1 MQHHLKPRLPGV
13 FSRDISSCQVKHIR
27 SSLRAN
33 TVHQHFLSNASWA
46 SDKNRLDQ
54 GWLFM
59 HSLGS
64 CKTNHRERSKR
75 QNSTNQ
81 FIANNFCVQLRA
93 GTQGKSMSRYDF
105 LWGCTKTKTYSEFHL
120 KSSHLKSSQGGQR
133 NRQGLSAGTV
143 ATKKTPKEPN
153 NRVLLE
159 FNCLVV
165 LFLLLYVICASVPAA
180 GTERKEKR
188 TFSSPVPHGFSR
200 LIPPQWWSYFL
211 LFPICLIDLF
221 LKSYIAG

>member
-120 KSSHLKSSQGGQR
+120 KWSSSQGGQR

-143 ATKKTPKEPN
+143 ATKKQRNRTIEFSWSLIVWWYCFFCCTLFVPRYLQQEP
-153 NRVLLE
+153 REKKREHFLPPSHMDFPVLSRL
-159 FNCLVV
+159 NDD
-165 LFLLLYVICASVPAA
+165 
-180 GTERKEKR
+180 R
-188 TFSSPVPHGFSR
+188 TFYSFR
-200 LIPPQWWSYFL
+200 YAWLICSWNH
-211 LFPICLIDLF
+211 I
-221 LKSYIAG
+221 

>member
-46 SDKNRLDQ
+46 SDKNRLDHR
-54 GWLFM
+54 WLFM

-120 KSSHLKSSQGGQR
+120 KWSSSQGGQR

-143 ATKKTPKEPN
+143 ATKKTNRTIEFSWSLIVWWYCFFCCTLFVPRYLQQEP
-153 NRVLLE
+153 REKKREHFLPPSHMDFPVLSRL
-159 FNCLVV
+159 NDD
-165 LFLLLYVICASVPAA
+165 
-180 GTERKEKR
+180 R
-188 TFSSPVPHGFSR
+188 TFYSFR
-200 LIPPQWWSYFL
+200 YAWLICSWNH
-211 LFPICLIDLF
+211 I
-221 LKSYIAG
+221 